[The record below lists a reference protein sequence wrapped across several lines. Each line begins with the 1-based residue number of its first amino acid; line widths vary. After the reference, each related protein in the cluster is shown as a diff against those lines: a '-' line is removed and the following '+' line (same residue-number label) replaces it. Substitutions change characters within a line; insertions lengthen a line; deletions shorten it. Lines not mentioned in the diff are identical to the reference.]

1 MKISTRLY
9 ALCSTG
15 IIGLLIVSLS
25 ALLAFGSVRDAI
37 DSITD
42 DSLPSVKALA
52 ELQDQFSTLRH
63 NMLLHVL
70 SLRAEDK
77 AALRANIVDGSKW
90 LDEHFRNYADHLA
103 TNPQDAANIK
113 ALQTEVGR
121 YQALMY
127 QVLAL
132 SDLGQTEQAAVMI
145 ARITRPQGKA
155 TLEAFRRTVDFNI
168 SVLDQSEREVDT
180 AITDARLILLG
191 TSTVVIFLLLTGGI
205 WAVRT
210 IYGPMAELRNGLHLL
225 ARDFDFTRRFQRRQ
239 RDEIGDTY
247 QALNGLLDVLQ
258 ASFRR
263 LRTLGGNV
271 NEAAG
276 TVATASAD
284 VSQASQQVS
293 ESAASMS
300 AAVEQMTV
308 SVTHVADRAEQASH
322 SSQQAGKE
330 AGHGGE
336 VIDDTIRSFR
346 DTESTV
352 QLAAGQIEQLKTHT
366 AAIGTIIAVIKD
378 IAEQT
383 NLLALNAAIEA
394 ARAGETGRSFAVVAD
409 AVRML
414 AERTAVSTQEITRT
428 VRLIQQG
435 ASETVESMQGVVSQ
449 LGHGM
454 SRAGQA
460 TDAIQRI
467 IDSTDGTV
475 TQVAEISS
483 SMREQSLTSTS
494 IAQRVEH
501 IAQMTEQSHTSAT
514 HTASSAAALREAAAE
529 MQDTLQAFR
538 V

>member
-25 ALLAFGSVRDAI
+25 ALLAFGSIRTSIA
-37 DSITD
+37 SITD

-70 SLRAEDK
+70 SLHAEDK
-77 AALRANIVDGSKW
+77 AALRANIAEGSKW
-90 LDEHFRNYADHLA
+90 LNEHFKYYADNLA
-103 TNPQDAANIK
+103 TNAQDTANIK
-113 ALQTEVGR
+113 VLQTEVER

-132 SDLGQTEQAAVMI
+132 SDLGQTDQAAAMI
-145 ARITRPQGKA
+145 AQATRPQGKV
-155 TLEAFRRTVDFNI
+155 TLETFKRTVDFNI
-168 SVLDQSEREVDT
+168 SVLDQSEQDVDES
-180 AITDARLILLG
+180 IDNARLVLLG
-191 TSTVVIFLLLTGGI
+191 VTTVVVLLLLGGGI

-210 IYGPMAELRNGLHLL
+210 IYGPMTSLRDGLNQL
-225 ARDFDFTRRFQRRQ
+225 ARDFDFTRRFRRRQ
-239 RDEIGDTY
+239 QDEISETY

-258 ASFRR
+258 GSFQR
-263 LRTLGGNV
+263 LHTLGSNV
-271 NEAAG
+271 NAAAE
-276 TVATASAD
+276 TVAAASAD
-284 VSQASQQVS
+284 VSQASLQVS

-308 SVTHVADRAEQASH
+308 SVTHAADRAEQASH

-330 AGHGGE
+330 ASHGGE
-336 VIDDTIRSFR
+336 VIDDTIRGFR
-346 DTESTV
+346 NTESTV
-352 QLAAGQIEQLKTHT
+352 QLAAGQIEQLKAHT
-366 AAIGTIIAVIKD
+366 AAIGTVIAVIKD

-394 ARAGETGRSFAVVAD
+394 ARAGESGRSFAVVAD

-414 AERTAVSTQEITRT
+414 AERTATSTQEITRT

-435 ASETVESMQGVVSQ
+435 ANETVESMQGVVSL

-454 SRAGQA
+454 SQA
-460 TDAIQRI
+460 ELATVAIQRI

-475 TQVAEISS
+475 TQVAEISG

-494 IAQRVEH
+494 IAQGVEH
-501 IAQMTEQSHTSAT
+501 IARMTEQSHTSAT
-514 HTASSAAALREAAAE
+514 HTAASAASLREAAAE